1 MKRILIAD
9 DHAVV
14 RQGIKAFI
22 QQHGY
27 EVVAEASTGED
38 AYVAWKSSKPDLM
51 LVDLDMHG
59 MGGLETLSRVM
70 AQDRETKILVFTMHE
85 DTEHAAR
92 VMRAGAMG
100 YVVKSDAPETLL
112 LAIRQILEGKPF
124 ISHTI
129 ATQVA
134 IKKTAGLENPLNC
147 LTKREFEVFKR
158 LIGGR
163 PLREIATQL
172 NISYPSAAN
181 IQTQIRQKLQVS
193 NTQQLIDLAIKHHIL
208 P

>member
-9 DHAVV
+9 DHAVA

-22 QQHGY
+22 QHHGY
-27 EVVAEASTGED
+27 QVVAEASTGED

-59 MGGLETLSRVM
+59 MGGLETLSRVI

-85 DTEHAAR
+85 DSEHAAR

-112 LAIRQILEGKPF
+112 LAIRQILDGKPF

-134 IKKTAGLENPLNC
+134 IEKTAGRENPLNS

-158 LIGGR
+158 LIGGKS
-163 PLREIATQL
+163 LREIATQL
-172 NISYPSAAN
+172 NISYSSAAN

-193 NTQQLIDLAIKHHIL
+193 NTRQLMDLAIKYQIL
-208 P
+208 

>member
-9 DHAVV
+9 DHAVA

-22 QQHGY
+22 QHHGY
-27 EVVAEASTGED
+27 QVVAEASTGED

-85 DTEHAAR
+85 DSEHAAR

-112 LAIRQILEGKPF
+112 LAIRQILDGKHF

-134 IKKTAGLENPLNC
+134 IEKTAGRENPLNS

-158 LIGGR
+158 LIGGKS
-163 PLREIATQL
+163 LREIATQL
-172 NISYPSAAN
+172 NISYSSAAN

-193 NTQQLIDLAIKHHIL
+193 NTRQLMDLAIKYQIL
-208 P
+208 

>member
-92 VMRAGAMG
+92 VLRAGAMG

-112 LAIRQILEGKPF
+112 LAIRQILAGKSF

-134 IKKTAGLENPLNC
+134 IKKIAGLENPLNC

-181 IQTQIRQKLQVS
+181 IQTQIRQKLHVS
-193 NTQQLIDLAIKHHIL
+193 NTQQLIDLAIKYQIL
-208 P
+208 